1 MSVHVESDEIDA
13 RVREPVDDLKQGEPA
28 RMKHTPMY
36 QRHLELGATM
46 YTTGTGYA
54 LASRYSSADEEARAV
69 RQRVGIIDLSLM
81 TRLSIKGKDALRLT
95 QKLIVNDAE
104 KLKDGQ
110 ALYSTMCNEQ
120 GLIVDD
126 VVVFRFNAE
135 HFWVIT
141 SSAYRRG
148 TFAWISSHMQGVD
161 ASLTDV
167 SSAYAMMGVQGP
179 KSRELLSSISDIDF
193 SKLGFFRFAEGHIG
207 GAPCIVARLGFS
219 GELGYEVYV
228 NTEDGIDTWD
238 KIMEAGK
245 AVGLIP
251 YGMDALDLLRLEKGF
266 VFFGYDATER
276 DNPYECR
283 LWPFIKLD
291 RGDFIGREALL
302 KIRDA
307 GPKKQLMG
315 LKVAGNTVLTAGSP
329 LHMNGGAAGT
339 VVIGFRSPNLNENL
353 AYAYVNA
360 PSVQVGAVVSVEVAG
375 EQVQATVVEMPFLD
389 PEGTRLRG

>member
-1 MSVHVESDEIDA
+1 
-13 RVREPVDDLKQGEPA
+13 
-28 RMKHTPMY
+28 MKHTPMY

-54 LASRYSSADEEARAV
+54 LAARYSGADEEARAV

-81 TRLSIKGKDALRLT
+81 TRFSIKGKDALSLT
-95 QKLIVNDAE
+95 QKLIVNDAAR
-104 KLKDGQ
+104 LQDGQ
-110 ALYSTMCNEQ
+110 ALYSTMCNDQ

-135 HFWVIT
+135 HFWIIT

-148 TFAWISSHMQGVD
+148 SFQWIRSHMQGVD
-161 ASLTDV
+161 AYLTDV

-179 KSRELLSSISDIDF
+179 KSRELLSAVSDIDF
-193 SKLGFFRFAEGHIG
+193 SKLGFFRFAEGRIA

-238 KIMEAGK
+238 KLMDAGK
-245 AVGLIP
+245 AFGLVP

-283 LWPFIKLD
+283 LWPFIKFD

-307 GPKKQLMG
+307 GPKKKLMG
-315 LKVAGNTVLTAGSP
+315 LKVAGSTVLSAGSG
-329 LHMNGGAAGT
+329 LHANGSAVGT
-339 VVIGFRSPNLNENL
+339 VVVGFQSPNLQENL

-360 PSVQVGAVVSVEVAG
+360 PDVPVGAVVSADTASGKVA
-375 EQVQATVVEMPFLD
+375 ATVVEMPFLD
-389 PEGTRLRG
+389 PEGVRLRG

>member
-1 MSVHVESDEIDA
+1 
-13 RVREPVDDLKQGEPA
+13 
-28 RMKHTPMY
+28 MKHTPMY

-81 TRLSIKGKDALRLT
+81 TRLSVKGKEALALI
-95 QKLIVNDAE
+95 QKLIVNDAGR
-104 KLKDGQ
+104 LQDGQ

-126 VVVFRFNAE
+126 VVVFRFDAE

-148 TFAWISSHMQGVD
+148 TYEWIRSHMQGAN

-179 KSRELLSSISDIDF
+179 KSRELLSAISDIDF
-193 SKLGFFRFAEGHIG
+193 SKLGFFRFAEGRIA
-207 GAPCIVARLGFS
+207 GAPCIIARLGFS

-238 KIMEAGK
+238 KIMDAGK
-245 AVGLIP
+245 AVGLVP

-266 VFFGYDATER
+266 VFFGYDATGQ

-283 LWPFIKLD
+283 LWPFIKFD
-291 RGDFIGREALL
+291 RGDFVGREALL

-307 GPKKQLMG
+307 GPKKKLMG
-315 LKVAGNTVLTAGSP
+315 LKVTGNTVLTAGSG
-329 LHMNGGAAGT
+329 LHMNGSVAGS
-339 VVIGFRSPNLNENL
+339 VVVGFQSPNLNENL

-360 PSVQVGAVVSVEVAG
+360 PSVQVGAAVSAEVG
-375 EQVQATVVEMPFLD
+375 SERVQATVVEMPFLD
-389 PEGTRLRG
+389 PQGLRLRG